1 MDDCMRPSGRWE
13 ECEKEGTAPIDGH
26 RHQHITA
33 RCWLE
38 AEEEKR
44 VCLLSLSLPPSVP
57 RAMCSCLETRLQ
69 QVTSTDAG
77 GFDGR
82 WSAGGRA
89 ILQGGSVVEEWVTDS
104 ELRGVST
111 SMDIWE
117 VEWRAGGPT
126 QSPPRGR
133 RLARM
138 ALAFVAWLERGGDE
152 ELQLQVT
159 LCILVLRPAA
169 CESTAEILGTAGS
182 IGTDRSRLTILR
194 ESVSQPTSS

>member
-104 ELRGVST
+104 ELRGV
-111 SMDIWE
+111 
-117 VEWRAGGPT
+117 VG
-126 QSPPRGR
+126 
-133 RLARM
+133 
-138 ALAFVAWLERGGDE
+138 LE
-152 ELQLQVT
+152 
-159 LCILVLRPAA
+159 P
-169 CESTAEILGTAGS
+169 TAEWSPGRVVYVLSNSLQSSPLRWTSGKSSGELG
-182 IGTDRSRLTILR
+182 D
-194 ESVSQPTSS
+194 QPRARHEVADWRGWP